1 MNAKETRI
9 MGLNDTPN
17 AERIRIGIFGN
28 RNAGKSSLINA
39 ITGQTLAVVS
49 DIAGTTTDPVSKAME
64 LLPIG
69 PVLITDTPG
78 YDDEGELGSLRVA
91 ATHKVIEQTDI
102 ALLVIDATTHI
113 SENDENVL
121 AQLKQR
127 DIPYI
132 IVYSKSD
139 LCYDRDNLCNDKNTL
154 SDISNDTRDSKFRME
169 ENGIYVSAKTGVG
182 INELKDK
189 IGGLNDRIKKNEL
202 RLVADFIKEGDQIVL
217 VIPIDESAPKGRLIL
232 PQQQAIRDILDADGI
247 AICVKEDKV
256 RETISSM
263 KEKPALVIT
272 DSQAFARV
280 SKDVPE
286 DIPLT
291 SFSILMARYKGF
303 IDIALKGAYVLDEL
317 NDGDRILISE
327 GCTHHRQCNDIG
339 TVKLPALIR
348 KYTGRDVKFEYSSG
362 GSFPNDIARFRLV
375 LHCGGC
381 MLSER
386 EVLRR
391 MKALSGSGIPVTNYG
406 TAIAHMNGIL
416 ERSTAIINGCR
427 K

>member
-1 MNAKETRI
+1 

-17 AERIRIGIFGN
+17 GERIRIGIFGN

-49 DIAGTTTDPVSKAME
+49 DVAGTTTDPVSKAME

-78 YDDEGELGSLRVA
+78 YDDCGKLGKKRVA
-91 ATHKVIEQTDI
+91 AAHRVMERTDI
-102 ALLVIDATTHI
+102 ALLVIDAASI
-113 SENDENVL
+113 INDSRQPGDIRQFSAADKQIL
-121 AQLKQR
+121 SQLKEWE
-127 DIPYI
+127 IPYI
-132 IVYSKSD
+132 IVYNKIE
-139 LCYDRDNLCNDKNTL
+139 LCDGSALKDVMSADADKEFDNKIC
-154 SDISNDTRDSKFRME
+154 
-169 ENGIYVSAKTGVG
+169 VSAKTGFC
-182 INELKDK
+182 INELRNK
-189 IGGLNDRIKKNEL
+189 IGSLNNCIKKNER
-202 RLVADFIKEGDQIVL
+202 RLAADFIKPGDLVLL

-256 RETISSM
+256 SQTIRSM

-272 DSQAFARV
+272 DSQAFAKV
-280 SKDVPE
+280 SRNVSE

-303 IDIALKGAYVLDEL
+303 IDIALKGAYELDKI
-317 NDGDRILISE
+317 NNGDRILISE

-339 TVKLPALIR
+339 TVKLPKLIR
-348 KYTGRDVKFEYSSG
+348 EYTGKNVEFEYSSG
-362 GSFPNDIARFRLV
+362 GSFPEDLSRYRLAI
-375 LHCGGC
+375 HCGGC
-381 MLSER
+381 MLSDK
-386 EVLRR
+386 EVMRR
-391 MKALSGSGIPVTNYG
+391 MKLLDAGGIPVTNYG

-416 ERSTAIINGCR
+416 ERSTAIL
-427 K
+427 